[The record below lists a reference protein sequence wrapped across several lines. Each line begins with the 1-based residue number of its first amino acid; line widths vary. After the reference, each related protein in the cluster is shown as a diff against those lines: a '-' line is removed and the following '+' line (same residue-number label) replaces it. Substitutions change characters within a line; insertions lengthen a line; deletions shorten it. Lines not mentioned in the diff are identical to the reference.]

1 MTPLATR
8 PSLLL
13 ALLLSLAACTRQ
25 ESPTPPEPCVCPPAT
40 TQPAPP
46 HAPAPALR
54 AEARA
59 WSDLPG
65 WREDRPSEAWV
76 AFLAG
81 CPRLEAIEP
90 AWQAVCREAR
100 EQPREDAVLR
110 RFLERRLR
118 PWQLV
123 AVLPDGG
130 TRDTG
135 LATGYYE
142 PLIAASR
149 TPDARHRTPILG
161 PPADLVTVDLGEIVP
176 ATKHLRLKGRL
187 EGNRLVP
194 YYSRAE
200 IRALGER
207 LPAPILFWAADELD
221 FFFLQIQGS
230 GLLRLTDGSTVRIGY
245 ADHNG
250 HPYRSIGRLLIDAGE
265 LTLPEASAQGIRRW
279 LERHPEQRQA
289 LLDANPAYVFFREL
303 PPDGPGPIGTLGVPL
318 TPQRS
323 LAVDPA
329 LLPLGAPLYAVVSGR
344 HPLSRLMLAQDT
356 GGAIQGPLRVDVYE
370 GSGQEAGERAG
381 RRRDEVAL
389 WLLWPTDADPPAAR
403 Q

>member
-1 MTPLATR
+1 MIVSAFPRL
-8 PSLLL
+8 
-13 ALLLSLAACTRQ
+13 LLLSLLVLAACRSETG
-25 ESPTPPEPCVCPPAT
+25 
-40 TQPAPP
+40 APP
-46 HAPAPALR
+46 VATFPAPAETPPAAGARLR
-54 AEARA
+54 AEPRA

-65 WREDRPSEAWV
+65 WREEHPASAWD
-76 AFLAG
+76 ALLAG
-81 CPRLEAIEP
+81 CPRLETLDS

-110 RFLERRLR
+110 HFLEQRLR
-118 PWQLV
+118 PWRLV
-123 AVLPDGG
+123 AVQPDGSA
-130 TRDTG
+130 RDTG

-161 PPADLVTVDLGEIVP
+161 PPADLVTVDLGEVAP
-176 ATKHLRLKGRL
+176 ATKNLRLKGRL
-187 EGNRLVP
+187 EGHRLVP
-194 YYSRAE
+194 YHSRAE

-207 LPAPILFWAADELD
+207 LPAPVLFWAADELD

-230 GLLRLTDGSTVRIGY
+230 GLLRLPDGLSVRIGY

-250 HPYRSIGRLLIDAGE
+250 HPYRSIGRLLIDSGE
-265 LTLPEASAQGIRRW
+265 LTLQEASAQGIRRW
-279 LERHPEQRQA
+279 LERHPERRREV
-289 LLDANPAYVFFREL
+289 LDANPAYVFFREL
-303 PPDGPGPIGTLGVPL
+303 PADGPGPLGTLGVPL

-329 LLPLGAPLYAVVSGR
+329 HLPLGAPLYAVVSGTQ
-344 HPLSRLMLAQDT
+344 PFARLMLAQDT

-370 GSGQEAGERAG
+370 GSGKEAGERAG

-389 WLLWPTDADPPAAR
+389 WLLWPADADPPAASR
-403 Q
+403 

>member
-1 MTPLATR
+1 MIASALSR
-8 PSLLL
+8 L
-13 ALLLSLAACTRQ
+13 LLLSLLALAACRSEAPQ
-25 ESPTPPEPCVCPPAT
+25 TPPCVCPPAEPQEVPRPT
-40 TQPAPP
+40 
-46 HAPAPALR
+46 PAPALR
-54 AEARA
+54 TEPHT

-65 WREDRPSEAWV
+65 WREDRPSEAWD

-90 AWQAVCREAR
+90 AWQSVCREAR

-118 PWQLV
+118 PWRLV
-123 AVLPDGG
+123 AVQPDGSA
-130 TRDTG
+130 RDTG

-161 PPADLVTVDLGEIVP
+161 PPADLVTVDLGEVAP
-176 ATKHLRLKGRL
+176 ATKNLRLKGRL

-250 HPYRSIGRLLIDAGE
+250 HPYRSIGRLLIDSGE
-265 LTLPEASAQGIRRW
+265 LTLQEASAQGIRRW
-279 LERHPEQRQA
+279 LERHPERRREV
-289 LLDANPAYVFFREL
+289 LDANPAYVFFREL
-303 PPDGPGPIGTLGVPL
+303 PADGPGPIGTLGVPL

-329 LLPLGAPLYAVVSGR
+329 HLPLGAPLYAVVSGKQ
-344 HPLSRLMLAQDT
+344 PFARLMLAQDT
-356 GGAIQGPLRVDVYE
+356 GAAIQGPLRVDVYE

-389 WLLWPTDADPPAAR
+389 WLLWPTDAAPPATR

>member
-1 MTPLATR
+1 MIASALSR
-8 PSLLL
+8 L
-13 ALLLSLAACTRQ
+13 LLLSLLALAACRSEAPQ
-25 ESPTPPEPCVCPPAT
+25 TPPCVCPPAEPQEVPRPT
-40 TQPAPP
+40 
-46 HAPAPALR
+46 PAPALR
-54 AEARA
+54 TEPHT

-65 WREDRPSEAWV
+65 WREDRPSEAWD

-90 AWQAVCREAR
+90 AWQSVCREAR
-100 EQPREDAVLR
+100 EQPREDATLR

-118 PWQLV
+118 PWRLV
-123 AVLPDGG
+123 AVQPDGSA
-130 TRDTG
+130 RDTG

-161 PPADLVTVDLGEIVP
+161 PPADLVTVDLGEVAP
-176 ATKHLRLKGRL
+176 ATKNLRLKGRL
-187 EGNRLVP
+187 EGHRLVP
-194 YYSRAE
+194 YHSRAE

-207 LPAPILFWAADELD
+207 LPAPVLFWAADELD

-230 GLLRLTDGSTVRIGY
+230 GLLRLPDGATLRIGY

-250 HPYRSIGRLLIDAGE
+250 HPYRSIGRLLIDSGE
-265 LTLPEASAQGIRRW
+265 LTLQEASAQGIRRW
-279 LERHPEQRQA
+279 LERHPERRQA

-303 PPDGPGPIGTLGVPL
+303 PADGPGPLGTLGVPL

-329 LLPLGAPLYAVVSGR
+329 HLPLGAPLYAVVSGTQ
-344 HPLSRLMLAQDT
+344 PFARLMLAQDT

-370 GSGQEAGERAG
+370 GSGKEAGERAG

-389 WLLWPTDADPPAAR
+389 WLLWPADADPPAASR
-403 Q
+403 